1 MIGRI
6 NHYDK
11 RNPMVRRLGF
21 TSFSVILLAFVCT
34 LGLASSL
41 QAAVATPQR
50 PLITQQLDENLRV
63 TIKGNTRP
71 EANAANDR
79 GPVADAFQMEHMLL
93 QLQRSADQEQAVEEF
108 IDQLHNP
115 ASSNFHQWLT
125 AQEFGETFGLAEED
139 LDVITTWLQSHG
151 FQVNVVYPNG
161 MLIDF
166 SGTAGQVREA
176 FRTEIHH
183 LEVNGVEHIA
193 NMSDP
198 QIPAAL
204 HRRWRASSRCTIS
217 VPHPMHKLRRNYTFT
232 ASGADLSDGDARG
245 SGHHLQSEPAVH
257 RRYLGPGPDHRGDR
271 RHQRLQHCRL
281 DHLPQRP
288 SAFPATPPAASRRSI
303 RRRPAAPTTAP
314 IPASTATTAK
324 RSWTRN
330 GPAPPRPVRPS
341 SWPPARTPAPP
352 SAA

>member
-125 AQEFGETFGLAEED
+125 AQEFGETFGLAGAD
-139 LDVITTWLQSHG
+139 LNVIATWLQKHG
-151 FQVNVVYPNG
+151 FQVNVVYPSG

-176 FRTEIHH
+176 FSTEIHH

-204 HRRWRASSRCTIS
+204 APAVAGIVSLHDF
-217 VPHPMHKLRRNYTFT
+217 VPHPMHKLHGNYTFT
-232 ASGADLSDGDARG
+232 AGGATYRTMVPADLATIYNLSPLFTAGISGQGQTIVVIEDTNVYSTADWTTFRQTFGLSGYTSGSLHAGPSGA
-245 SGHHLQSEPAVH
+245 SE
-257 RRYLGPGPDHRGDR
+257 
-271 RHQRLQHCRL
+271 RHQQLH
-281 DHLPQRP
+281 
-288 SAFPATPPAASRRSI
+288 A
-303 RRRPAAPTTAP
+303 
-314 IPASTATTAK
+314 IPAST
-324 RSWTRN
+324 RR
-330 GPAPPRPVRPS
+330 RR
-341 SWPPARTPAPP
+341 
-352 SAA
+352 

>member
-125 AQEFGETFGLAEED
+125 AQEFGETFGLAGED
-139 LDVITTWLQSHG
+139 LNVIATWLQKHG
-151 FQVNVVYPNG
+151 FQVNLVYPSG

-166 SGTAGQVREA
+166 SGSAGQVREA
-176 FRTEIHH
+176 FSTEIHH

-204 HRRWRASSRCTIS
+204 APAVAGIVSLHDF
-217 VPHPMHKLRRNYTFT
+217 VPHPMHKLRMAITPLLAGGETYQ
-232 ASGADLSDGDARG
+232 AVVPADLATIYNMNPLFATGI
-245 SGHHLQSEPAVH
+245 SGQ
-257 RRYLGPGPDHRGDR
+257 G
-271 RHQRLQHCRL
+271 
-281 DHLPQRP
+281 RP
-288 SAFPATPPAASRRSI
+288 S
-303 RRRPAAPTTAP
+303 
-314 IPASTATTAK
+314 
-324 RSWTRN
+324 W
-330 GPAPPRPVRPS
+330 
-341 SWPPARTPAPP
+341 
-352 SAA
+352 